1 MCVYNIK
8 EITDKVKIIADNY
21 PISRICL
28 FGSYARGE
36 AVEES
41 DVDLIVD
48 AEQLKG
54 LKFFGFYEELKNAFD
69 KKIDLL
75 TESQIN
81 SNRNDTRYKKLIEEL
96 ETDRKVIYGS

>member
-8 EITDKVKIIADNY
+8 EITDKVKIIAENY
-21 PISRICL
+21 PINKISL

-54 LKFFGFYEELKNAFD
+54 LKFFGFYEELKSAFD
-69 KKIDLL
+69 KK
-75 TESQIN
+75 
-81 SNRNDTRYKKLIEEL
+81 LI
-96 ETDRKVIYGS
+96 Y